1 MMKLS
6 IMVKTIAICY
16 IFSAKTSCSAI
27 SNSENPV
34 NQMVKNMSFIEC
46 DCVEQDI
53 IWQHLIIILDV
64 VFRTQN
70 NLDSF
75 PNVSE
80 ETLLV
85 VVLFQD
91 GYFKAATEFTN
102 LVSKREH
109 CVQFVVFELGDGLH
123 FVENLRSVLN
133 LFVANSNA
141 VNSVFVFSDNH
152 TLITSLLKTV
162 ASTQQL
168 RFTGILHTT
177 EWIIAST
184 CNKELLV
191 DLRAGQIGLDFMI
204 LLFLANSS
212 MISLA
217 QKS

>member
-1 MMKLS
+1 MKLS
-6 IMVKTIAICY
+6 IVVKTIVICC
-16 IFSAKTSCSAI
+16 IFSAQTKCSVKQVVRNI
-27 SNSENPV
+27 SVLDCECLEEDTV
-34 NQMVKNMSFIEC
+34 WQQLIMV
-46 DCVEQDI
+46 
-53 IWQHLIIILDV
+53 LDT
-64 VFRTQN
+64 VFRVQN
-70 NLDSF
+70 NLDSL

-80 ETLLV
+80 ETLLM

-109 CVQFVVFELGDGLH
+109 FVQFVVFELGDGLH

-152 TLITSLLKTV
+152 TLITSLLKTL